1 MGWGGSKSSCFSGS
15 EKKKQHV
22 STNETVVTNMTK
34 VMGVRRGIPQTRVT
48 VKFRGQE
55 MVKKR
60 KRIYSERKK
69 LK

>member
-1 MGWGGSKSSCFSGS
+1 MN
-15 EKKKQHV
+15 V
-22 STNETVVTNMTK
+22 TK
-34 VMGVRRGIPQTRVT
+34 VTGVRRGTSQTRVT

-60 KRIYSERKK
+60 KRIYLERKK

>member
-1 MGWGGSKSSCFSGS
+1 
-15 EKKKQHV
+15 
-22 STNETVVTNMTK
+22 MTK